1 MTLIEVLVG
10 IVMTAILVLGLTGV
24 WTTVGSEFLFLTV
37 KQKTIFV
44 LNGEME
50 RLTSLF
56 RYTDF
61 TLNGDYGQ
69 VTYSSNS
76 QGDEFSGT
84 VDQTRYIYIE
94 SPALAVAREIV
105 NANNNANADFSCG
118 GAGGFDPN
126 CAGVVLVDT
135 NGVGSDDDRN
145 YVWIDMKRGITG
157 RLSWELSAIPN
168 NAGTCY
174 NPAIDANGSC
184 ADLCYNGACQLL
196 TLFLQYPFRYG
207 DNTDPDRDA
216 GFNRTQSLILK
227 TIVGRR

>member
-1 MTLIEVLVG
+1 MPKADGSAPTEVGMTLIEVLVG

-84 VDQTRYIYIE
+84 VDQTRYIY
-94 SPALAVAREIV
+94 
-105 NANNNANADFSCG
+105 
-118 GAGGFDPN
+118 
-126 CAGVVLVDT
+126 
-135 NGVGSDDDRN
+135 
-145 YVWIDMKRGITG
+145 
-157 RLSWELSAIPN
+157 
-168 NAGTCY
+168 
-174 NPAIDANGSC
+174 
-184 ADLCYNGACQLL
+184 
-196 TLFLQYPFRYG
+196 
-207 DNTDPDRDA
+207 
-216 GFNRTQSLILK
+216 
-227 TIVGRR
+227 